1 MKREKNSEIDNFY
14 KELRD
19 LEATE
24 TPSFEQTWA
33 GAEKKKRMN
42 KFQFY
47 YKLAAVFMIAA
58 AGLSWILF
66 QSNGVENRAVEA
78 DLFTVEWS
86 VPTDDLLVYADE
98 LYTYDFYMETDELLN
113 FNENNE
119 EQNEISN
126 F

>member
-1 MKREKNSEIDNFY
+1 MKREKNSEIHNFY

-33 GAEKKKRMN
+33 EAEKKKKAN

-66 QSNGVENRAVEA
+66 QSNGVENRAGEA
-78 DLFTVEWS
+78 DLYTVEWQM
-86 VPTDDLLVYADE
+86 PTDDLLAYGDQ
-98 LYTYDFYMETDELLN
+98 LYTYDFYLETDELLTIN
-113 FNENNE
+113 VNNE
-119 EQNEISN
+119 EEDENSN